1 MVLVLVAFGGRMKID
16 YKGHANNNG
25 VYRIINTVNQ
35 RVYYGSAKRFKS
47 RFASHNNLLI
57 NNKHNNTFLQSD
69 YNKCGTMAFT
79 FEVVEVVEGTRKDRL
94 EREQFYIDQY
104 FDGGKNC
111 YNLRKNVCDTRE
123 GKSNIGAIDPAT
135 DGRCKAPSEETLQK
149 RSKGLKKVFE
159 DNPELRELC
168 SKRAKEV
175 RWKGHN
181 ANIAVTRKETGETVV
196 IQGSVREWCEQNG
209 LSYKAFNQLVNGKIK
224 SSGGWYLGTKK
235 PVYAD
240 RKGEK
245 RKPLSQEHRT
255 KIAGGKFKGI
265 ELINNQGQKLVLGE
279 NVKEQCRELGLHY
292 TTLLKVVKKT
302 RRSVGGWHLSKHN
315 PENLELYLCHE

>member
-1 MVLVLVAFGGRMKID
+1 MNRHL
-16 YKGHANNNG
+16 
-25 VYRIINTVNQ
+25 
-35 RVYYGSAKRFKS
+35 
-47 RFASHNNLLI
+47 
-57 NNKHNNTFLQSD
+57 NKFLQND
-69 YNKCGTMAFT
+69 YNKCGSNAFV
-79 FEVVEVVEGTRKDRL
+79 FEVVEIIEDTKRERVI
-94 EREQFYIDQY
+94 REQHFIDQFY
-104 FDGGKNC
+104 DNQKNC
-111 YNLRKNVCDTRE
+111 YNLVPYAADSRGGTRN
-123 GKSNIGAIDPAT
+123 KKAINPAT
-135 DGRCKAPSEETLQK
+135 DGRCKSPSEATLQK

-159 DNPELRELC
+159 DNPELREVC

-175 RWKGHN
+175 RWKGHS
-181 ANIAVTRKETGETVV
+181 ANIAITHKDTGETVI
-196 IQGSVREWCEQNG
+196 IQGSVREWCEQHG

-224 SSGGWYLGTKK
+224 SSGGWYLGTEK

-302 RRSVGGWHLSKHN
+302 CRSVGGWHLSIY
-315 PENLELYLCHE
+315 PWR